1 MLETGCVHHRIQ
13 LLHSQPC
20 QLTYSARSVIASI
33 IGVAGAGFRLSLIL
47 NAVGAEIADTDVEIQ
62 TIARGISSFSLML
75 KQVGIN
81 IQATRTLTSQSA
93 IDTVSQIAKQSQS
106 VFDEV
111 KKMVEMVQ
119 KKDEKGNIQSIS
131 IAQRVTWCFKKQR
144 IQYMLRQLEC
154 LKLSLSLMLQVLQLG
169 KTIASER

>member
-1 MLETGCVHHRIQ
+1 M
-13 LLHSQPC
+13 
-20 QLTYSARSVIASI
+20 
-33 IGVAGAGFRLSLIL
+33 GVAGAGFRLSLIL

-62 TIARGISSFSLML
+62 AIARGISSYSLML
-75 KQVGIN
+75 KQVGIS
-81 IQATRTLTSQSA
+81 IRATRALASQSA

-111 KKMVEMVQ
+111 KSMVELVQ
-119 KKDEKGNIQSIS
+119 KQDEKGHIQSIS

-144 IQYMLRQLEC
+144 VQYLLGQLEC

-169 KTIASER
+169 KTIATER

>member
-1 MLETGCVHHRIQ
+1 M
-13 LLHSQPC
+13 
-20 QLTYSARSVIASI
+20 
-33 IGVAGAGFRLSLIL
+33 GVAGAGFRLSLIL

-62 TIARGISSFSLML
+62 AIARGISSYSLLL

-81 IQATRTLTSQSA
+81 IRATKALASQSA

-111 KKMVEMVQ
+111 KSMVELVQ
-119 KKDEKGNIQSIS
+119 KQDEKGHIQSIS

-144 IQYMLRQLEC
+144 VQYLLGQLEC

-169 KTIASER
+169 KTIATER

>member
-1 MLETGCVHHRIQ
+1 MKQGKCSIYIYPNLQTRTV
-13 LLHSQPC
+13 LLIYCES
-20 QLTYSARSVIASI
+20 SVIAST

-62 TIARGISSFSLML
+62 TIARGISSYSLML
-75 KQVGIN
+75 KQVGLTV
-81 IQATRTLTSQSA
+81 QTTRTLASQSA
-93 IDTVSQIAKQSQS
+93 IDTISQIAKQSQY

-111 KKMVEMVQ
+111 KRMVEMVQ
-119 KKDEKGNIQSIS
+119 KQDDKGHIQSIS

-144 IQYMLRQLEC
+144 VQYMLGQLEC

-169 KTIASER
+169 KIIASQ

>member
-1 MLETGCVHHRIQ
+1 MLETGYVYQCIQ
-13 LLHSQPC
+13 LLHRQSF
-20 QLTYSARSVIASI
+20 QLTDSVRSVIASI

-81 IQATRTLTSQSA
+81 IQTTRTLASQSA
-93 IDTVSQIAKQSQS
+93 IDTANQIAKQSQS

-111 KKMVEMVQ
+111 KRMVEMVQ

-144 IQYMLRQLEC
+144 IQYMLGQLEC

-169 KTIASER
+169 KIIASER